1 MKKTT
6 YIIVS
11 WKQFGLIS
19 CMLLLL
25 MGSVSP
31 ALVAAENLDWD
42 DTTVH
47 GDCLGKNEVL
57 EFSTSYVYVIGR
69 KLLMHESS
77 DLSSAP
83 VRFWKRVVLLNFLN
97 HNMAFCM

>member
-1 MKKTT
+1 MRKSKKR
-6 YIIVS
+6 
-11 WKQFGLIS
+11 FGSIS

-25 MGSVSP
+25 MGFVSP

-47 GDCLGKNEVL
+47 GDYLGKNEVR
-57 EFSTSYVYVIGR
+57 EFNTSYVYVIGR

-83 VRFWKRVVLLNFLN
+83 VQVLGEGAFVELLDSRE
-97 HNMAFCM
+97 FCM